1 MYVVTDYVIV
11 SVPLSS
17 QERRRSEIEDKVTK
31 TEELEKETAQM
42 ERKELFD
49 QQKAQKTKVS
59 TIARQME
66 MVNDVC

>member
-1 MYVVTDYVIV
+1 M
-11 SVPLSS
+11 
-17 QERRRSEIEDKVTK
+17 TK

-42 ERKELFD
+42 ERRDLFD

-59 TIARQME
+59 TIAKQME